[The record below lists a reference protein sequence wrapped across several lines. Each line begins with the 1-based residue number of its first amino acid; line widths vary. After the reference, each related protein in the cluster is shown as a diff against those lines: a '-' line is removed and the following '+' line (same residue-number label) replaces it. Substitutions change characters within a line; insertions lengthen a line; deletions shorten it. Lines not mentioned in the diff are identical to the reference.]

1 MQNAFLDI
9 SLILIVGTLCATIAK
24 VLRQPMIPAYII
36 AGALLGPSVFHVIH
50 SGELL
55 ESLSTFGIAF
65 LLFLVGIELDLRKF
79 LKMGRIGI
87 VLGFVQMSFSSGIGF
102 ILIKLLGFTTTE
114 SLFLA
119 IALGFS
125 STILVL
131 KLLSE
136 RKELDTLYGQIV
148 IGLMLTQDFIAV
160 IILIFFNVFVHRDAS
175 GAGLGFSLFITFCK
189 GAGLFGIALVTS
201 RYVMT
206 HVFRYFARSSELLF
220 LGSICW
226 CLVFSMLSIQLGFS
240 IEVGSLLAG
249 ISLSFLPYSIE
260 IGHRIRSLRDF
271 FLPIFFAVLGGQLVF
286 TGGTDIILPTI
297 FLSLFVL
304 LGSSVIVTLLLLA
317 FGYRSRT
324 SFQVGIAIGQISE
337 FSFVFVS
344 LGYASG
350 IVSQNIVSLVAL
362 IGLITMTVSS
372 YAVEYGDRLYTLIRP
387 TLKKLQRNGAH
398 LALEHIPETLSH
410 HVILIGHHTMGYK
423 IRQLMG
429 VLHTQFIVV
438 DHNPEVIHSLKEQ
451 GIPHV
456 YGTTG
461 DEEVLEK
468 ACISS
473 ADYIIST
480 VPTRDEVL
488 RLLDLVQEHHFKAK
502 VIAIA
507 FDVHTA
513 LEYYSHGAAF
523 VLHPTLISA
532 DYLQQL
538 LLKKMPVSARKQHIA
553 ELTHLES
560 IQ

>member
-1 MQNAFLDI
+1 MEDAFLDI
-9 SLILIVGTLCATIAK
+9 SLILIAGTLCATVAK

-36 AGALLGPSVFHVIH
+36 AGVLLGPSVLNVIH

-87 VLGFVQMSFSSGIGF
+87 VLGFAQMSFAIGVGY
-102 ILIKLLGFTTTE
+102 ILIVLLGFNSIE

-160 IILIFFNVFVHRDAS
+160 LILIFFNVFVNADGGSA
-175 GAGLGFSLFITFCK
+175 
-189 GAGLFGIALVTS
+189 ALVTS
-201 RYVMT
+201 IIITLCKGVGLFAIALLTSKYVLT

-226 CLVFSMLSIQLGFS
+226 CLVFAMLSIQLGFS

-249 ISLSFLPYSIE
+249 ISLSILPYSIE

-271 FLPIFFAVLGGQLVF
+271 FLPIFFAVLGGQLIF
-286 TGGTDIILPTI
+286 AGGTSIILPTVL
-297 FLSLFVL
+297 LSLFVL
-304 LGSSVIVTLLLLA
+304 FGSSVIVTLLLLA

-324 SFQVGIAIGQISE
+324 SFQVGMAIGQVSE

-344 LGYASG
+344 LGYAAGTISHE
-350 IVSQNIVSLVAL
+350 IVSLVAL

-372 YAVEYGDRLYTLIRP
+372 YTIEYGDALYALVRP
-387 TLKKLQRNGAH
+387 TLKKLQRNEQH
-398 LALEHIPETLSH
+398 LALEHIPEILSH

-423 IRQLMG
+423 IRQVMAELKR
-429 VLHTQFIVV
+429 QCIVV
-438 DHNPEVIHSLKEQ
+438 DHNPEVIHKLKAE

-461 DEEVLEK
+461 DEEVLER
-468 ACISS
+468 AGIRE

-480 VPTRDEVL
+480 VPTRDEVI
-488 RLLDLVQEHHFKAK
+488 RLLDFAEEQQLHAK
-502 VIAIA
+502 VVAIA

-513 LEYYSHGAAF
+513 LEYYQHGAAF

-532 DYLQQL
+532 DYLEEL
-538 LLKKMPVSARKQHIA
+538 LLKHVPVTVRKKHIA
-553 ELTHLES
+553 ELKHLES